1 MKFVK
6 MRNRY
11 VNADKILFIDA
22 VDYTSADLNKPAYF
36 YYWLKLEGG
45 IYIQSDNFT
54 TKEQAELD
62 MAMLVNQLENK

>member
-6 MRNRY
+6 MRDRY
-11 VNADKILFIDA
+11 VNADKILFIDG
-22 VDYTSADLNKPAYF
+22 VDSTLADLCKPAYF
-36 YYWLKLEGG
+36 YYWLKLEGD

>member
-11 VNADKILFIDA
+11 INADKILYLEG
-22 VDYTSADLNKPAYF
+22 VDSTLADCDKPAYF